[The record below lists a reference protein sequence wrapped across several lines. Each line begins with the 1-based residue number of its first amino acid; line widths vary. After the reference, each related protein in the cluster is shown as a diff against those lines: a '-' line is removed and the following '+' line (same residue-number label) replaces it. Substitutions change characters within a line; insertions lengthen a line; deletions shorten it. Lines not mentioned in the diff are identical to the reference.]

1 MAQAVLSNGVAL
13 EYEIQG
19 DPSNPVILVILGI
32 TDNMTDWPPG
42 LYLPLVAAGFCVVRY
57 ELRDSGLSTKFNHSG
72 DADLQQ
78 AKMLLESGELPE
90 APYTAHDMAED
101 AELLLQFL
109 DIQSACVIGYS
120 YGSLVAQILAI
131 DYPRCV
137 SRLVCLQGSNYN
149 PELPGRTADVDKA
162 MIAATLEYKSLED
175 QVDTMKNLRLATNG
189 KRHALDNQEAMQ
201 SATTSVERMY
211 YPQGTARIVLS
222 RLATRPVYRQTKNV
236 HCPTLILHGDQ
247 DPIFSIEHGK
257 DMADRI
263 PNSSLVILEGAGH
276 NHPLSLQPII
286 VKRILD
292 FLYDNPVPQQVGQG

>member
-1 MAQAVLSNGVAL
+1 MAQAALSNGVSL
-13 EYEIQG
+13 EYEIHG
-19 DPSNPVILVILGI
+19 DPSDPVILVILGI
-32 TDNMTDWPPG
+32 TDNITDWPSG
-42 LYLPLVAAGFCVVRY
+42 LYLPLVKAGFCVVRY
-57 ELRDSGLSTKFNHSG
+57 ELRDSGFSTRFDQSG

-78 AKMLLESGELPE
+78 AKRVLEGGELPD
-90 APYTAHDMAED
+90 APYTAHDMAGD
-101 AELLLQFL
+101 AVLLLQFL

-131 DYPRCV
+131 DYPSCV

-162 MIAATLEYKSLED
+162 MKAATLEYKSLEE

-189 KRHALDNQEAMQ
+189 KRHALDNKEAMQ

-222 RLATRPVYRQTKNV
+222 RLATRPVYKQTKNV

-263 PNSSLVILEGAGH
+263 PNSSLVILEGTGH
-276 NHPLSLQPII
+276 NHPLSLQSIV